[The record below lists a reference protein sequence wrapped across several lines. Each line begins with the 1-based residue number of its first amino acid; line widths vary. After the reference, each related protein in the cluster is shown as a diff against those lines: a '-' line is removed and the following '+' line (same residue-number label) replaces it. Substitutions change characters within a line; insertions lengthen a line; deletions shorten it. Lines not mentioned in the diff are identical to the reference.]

1 MARPR
6 RGNIFRIESWRPD
19 QIIRSDSGDQAFL
32 WTVPARVEWRWSFG
46 ELPGL
51 PRLSVQIRQR
61 KQFFNAQVFVDG
73 ARIALIEDGKV
84 AGSRLSLGFSRGNT
98 RYQIQGQGEVQGQQ
112 FMGLLNGTA
121 RVSGTLSP

>member
-6 RGNIFRIESWRPD
+6 RGNIFRIESLRPD

-84 AGSRLSLGFSRGNT
+84 AGSRLSLDFSRGNT
-98 RYQIQGQGEVQGQQ
+98 RYQIQGEVQG
-112 FMGLLNGTA
+112 
-121 RVSGTLSP
+121 